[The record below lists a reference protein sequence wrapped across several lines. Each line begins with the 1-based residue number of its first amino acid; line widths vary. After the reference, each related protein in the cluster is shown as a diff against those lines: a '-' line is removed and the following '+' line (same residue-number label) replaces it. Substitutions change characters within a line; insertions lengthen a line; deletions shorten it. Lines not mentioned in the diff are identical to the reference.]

1 MTEFL
6 QVLWFILIAV
16 LWSGY
21 LILEGFDLGVGMLL
35 RIVAKNDNERSQVV
49 KTIGPHWDGNEV
61 WLLTAGGATFLA
73 FPEWYATMF
82 SGMYLAL
89 FLVLVFLILR
99 ICALEWRNKIN
110 TEKWRSTWDTLHTIS
125 AWTVPV
131 LLGVA
136 FANLVQGM
144 AIKVVNPKTLE
155 PVAASDLMAP
165 GTAGYGPEL
174 SDPALVNNVHNIV
187 GYDIPVIG
195 NLLSLLTPFTLL
207 GGLVVM
213 ALALAQGA
221 LFLNLKSTGAIR
233 DRIAA
238 LTPKLSIVA
247 TGLTAVFA
255 ILGQIL
261 HSSQPIYGWIPL
273 GLAAVMLILSTLTA
287 LTKSFGK
294 SFFFNSVGLI
304 GAVAWIFTSMAPYV
318 MKSYFDVDPATGA
331 SPYSLSI
338 WQASASPGTLTVATV
353 ATVILVPVIL
363 GYTIWA
369 YVTFKARISA
379 EDIDDNAG
387 LDPKKIREGAAYLAG

>member
-21 LILEGFDLGVGMLL
+21 LVLEGFDLGVGMLL
-35 RIVAKNDNERSQVV
+35 KIVAKNDNERSQVV

-73 FPEWYATMF
+73 FPEWYGTMF

-99 ICALEWRNKIN
+99 ICAIEWRSKIN
-110 TEKWRSTWDTLHTIS
+110 TEKWRGTWDTFHTVS
-125 AWTVPV
+125 AWLVPI

-144 AIKVVNPKTLE
+144 MIKVVDPKTLE
-155 PVAASDLMAP
+155 PIPAEDLMAP
-165 GTAGYGPEL
+165 GTAGYGEL
-174 SDPALVNNVHNIV
+174 ADPALTNHVHNIV

-195 NLLSLLTPFTLL
+195 NLLSLLTPFTIL
-207 GGLVVM
+207 GGLVVA
-213 ALALAQGA
+213 ALALVHGA
-221 LFLNLKSTGAIR
+221 LFLNLKTTGVVN
-233 DRIAA
+233 DRVKA
-238 LTPKLSIVA
+238 LAPKLSLVA

-255 ILGQIL
+255 ILGQVL
-261 HSSQPIYGWIPL
+261 YSSQPVFGWIPL
-273 GLAAVMLILSTLTA
+273 AVAALALIASTLFT
-287 LTKSFGK
+287 LGKSFGK
-294 SFFFNSVGLI
+294 GFFFNAVGVV

-318 MKSYFDVDPATGA
+318 MKSSIDEA
-331 SPYSLSI
+331 YSLSL

-369 YVTFKARISA
+369 YVVFKARISA

-387 LDPKKIREGAAYLAG
+387 LDPKKIREGAAFLAG